1 MVKKKDMLPMLSI
14 VAIIASVF
22 VALYSLNQLAIK
34 KSAMSD
40 EVSSIET
47 DLNSTNFDSVDKES
61 AEIESL
67 LHRQGF

>member
-67 LHRQGF
+67 LN